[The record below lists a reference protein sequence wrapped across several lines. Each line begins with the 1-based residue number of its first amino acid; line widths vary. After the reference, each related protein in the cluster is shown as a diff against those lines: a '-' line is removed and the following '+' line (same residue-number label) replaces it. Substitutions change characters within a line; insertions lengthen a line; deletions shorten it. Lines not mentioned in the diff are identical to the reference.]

1 MSEDEVRCPYC
12 GSSDYV
18 HGEFDDDPLI
28 CNSCGKPFIY
38 TSKEMIRQYEE
49 AHGCRELH
57 MPKLT
62 DEQIQT
68 WREEQGC
75 WKQPIHIEPD
85 SPVWPL
91 PCVRANGK
99 TFEKTT
105 LREWLAK
112 LHEEMTEMEEKA
124 FGICGLDDYPQKEK
138 LYGTHIE
145 TEFALECADVATV
158 LASMQEAFGID
169 LEARNEAQRRVNA
182 KNMERGRL

>member
-1 MSEDEVRCPYC
+1 MNVDRNEIIRKHAEARKRDETEAMRKYA
-12 GSSDYV
+12 D
-18 HGEFDDDPLI
+18 
-28 CNSCGKPFIY
+28 
-38 TSKEMIRQYEE
+38 
-49 AHGCRELH
+49 AHGCPAYGLEGEFVLCGERY
-57 MPKLT
+57 K
-62 DEQIQT
+62 
-68 WREEQGC
+68 EEKGLG
-75 WKQPIHIEPD
+75 IR
-85 SPVWPL
+85 PL

-112 LHEEMTEMEEKA
+112 LHEEITEMEEKA

-169 LEARNEAQRRVNA
+169 MEARDEAQRRVNA
-182 KNMERGRL
+182 KNRERGRL

>member
-1 MSEDEVRCPYC
+1 MSENEVRCPYC

-18 HGEFDDDPLI
+18 QGEFSGDLLI
-28 CNSCGKPFIY
+28 CNSCGKPFIQV
-38 TSKEMIRQYEE
+38 TNEMIRQME
-49 AHGCRELH
+49 H
-57 MPKLT
+57 
-62 DEQIQT
+62 D
-68 WREEQGC
+68 
-75 WKQPIHIEPD
+75 D
-85 SPVWPL
+85 FPVRPL

-124 FGICGLDDYPQKEK
+124 FVICGLDDYPQKEK
-138 LYGTHIE
+138 LHGTHIE

-182 KNMERGRL
+182 KNIERGRL

>member
-1 MSEDEVRCPYC
+1 MSDFQEYCKCLDIDGYPKEDLV
-12 GSSDYV
+12 
-18 HGEFDDDPLI
+18 
-28 CNSCGKPFIY
+28 
-38 TSKEMIRQYEE
+38 TAEE
-49 AHGCRELH
+49 QERIMREQELEERGIF
-57 MPKLT
+57 T
-62 DEQIQT
+62 QDEQDPFVT
-68 WREEQGC
+68 VPLREM
-75 WKQPIHIEPD
+75 H
-85 SPVWPL
+85 VRPL

-99 TFEKTT
+99 TCEKTT

-182 KNMERGRL
+182 KNIERGRL